1 MGMKDS
7 CLNEGL
13 GRTVISFVSY
23 LLELEV
29 GYQRSM
35 VVDVAVV
42 VPRVIERM
50 TEWYEL
56 GGCIGME
63 KVVGEGLPLILGK
76 LRVGWI

>member
-1 MGMKDS
+1 
-7 CLNEGL
+7 
-13 GRTVISFVSY
+13 
-23 LLELEV
+23 
-29 GYQRSM
+29 M

-50 TEWYEL
+50 MEWYEL

-76 LRVGWI
+76 LRVV